1 MWQDYAVRGPAAWR
15 TGAPPGN
22 DDADD
27 ARAAR
32 LVARALGKQQERRE
46 LHALLGAPLYARTTL
61 LPLLGGGSLGPA
73 CDRRGAVLRWG
84 LWSPHQ
90 QALVD
95 VFPRLL
101 PPVEE
106 LEDRAAWAQ
115 AHDLRYALVRPGT
128 RLTTEALQRWL
139 ANGEAAA

>member
-15 TGAPPGN
+15 TGAPPGT

-27 ARAAR
+27 ARTVR
-32 LVARALGKQQERRE
+32 LAARALGRQQERRA

-61 LPLLGGGSLGPA
+61 LPLIGGGVLGPA
-73 CDRRGAVLRWG
+73 RDRRGAVLRWG
-84 LWSPHQ
+84 LWSPHRR
-90 QALVD
+90 ALVD
-95 VFPRLL
+95 VFPRIL
-101 PPVEE
+101 PPPEE

-115 AHDLRYALVRPGT
+115 AAGLRYALVRPGT

-139 ANGEAAA
+139 ADGEAA